1 MLEDYKKIYTEK
13 ANEIPGGWKD
23 KSKNKIIRSYCQAKK
38 DNSPLSDAYMAA
50 IMLKYW
56 GALTNFYRQSHS
68 SKIKIEDCYDW
79 LTEAILTVVNKP
91 VFDDE
96 YLYLTYKKTGEVR
109 KKPNKLYGKE
119 NAPDI
124 AMIRCLYSMRQ
135 GFYQASNYDVR
146 KLNYMETHSIEDL
159 VEEKKSYVLPSSNS
173 LELEE
178 HDSKVR
184 NLIKNMFELK
194 QYYKAFVMEG
204 IINGD
209 VFDIDEH
216 GVSIFNKKKLAKHIR
231 YIDDSY
237 CDLLANYF
245 DLDKKIILEAKSTLP
260 SKTNNEK
267 LYKIIDNSLSDLK
280 LNIKTDLG
288 VEA

>member
-1 MLEDYKKIYTEK
+1 MLEGYKKIYTEK
-13 ANEIPGGWKD
+13 ANEIPGGWKN
-23 KSKNKIIRSYCQAKK
+23 KSKSEIIRAYCQAKK
-38 DNSPLSDAYMAA
+38 DNSPLSEAYMSA

-79 LTEAILTVVNKP
+79 LTEAILTVVTKP

-96 YLYLTYKKTGEVR
+96 FLYLTYKKTGEVR
-109 KKPNKLYGKE
+109 RNPNKLYGKE

-146 KLNYMETHSIEDL
+146 KLNYMETHSIEGL
-159 VEEKKSYVLPSSNS
+159 VEDKKSYILPVSNS
-173 LELEE
+173 VETDE
-178 HDSKVR
+178 HESNVKD
-184 NLIKNMFELK
+184 LIKKMFESRN
-194 QYYKAFVMEG
+194 YYKAFVMEG

-209 VFDIDEH
+209 VFDIDKQ
-216 GVSIFNKKKLAKHIR
+216 GVSTFNVKKLAKHIR

-237 CDLLANYF
+237 CDIISHYLNIDK
-245 DLDKKIILEAKSTLP
+245 DLILEAKSYLP
-260 SKTNNEK
+260 NKTNNEK
-267 LYKIIDNSLSDLK
+267 LYKIIDKALSDLK
-280 LNIKTDLG
+280 LNIKSELG
-288 VEA
+288 MEA